1 MQTGR
6 YNHSQTGF
14 SLIELLIVIAIIGI
28 LIAIAIPSYHV
39 YTRRAHYTEIVQAAA
54 PYKLGVEECFHI
66 TGALSN
72 CSNGKH
78 GVPHAIPAGKGNGLV
93 DSISVDK
100 TGTITVT
107 PRDMYGITSTQ
118 TYMLVPSI
126 SNGALIWTTGGGGV
140 ESGYAN

>member
-1 MQTGR
+1 MRTCCW
-6 YNHSQTGF
+6 NSSQAGF
-14 SLIELLIVIAIIGI
+14 SLIELLIVIAITGI

-39 YTRRAHYTEIVQAAA
+39 YTRRAHYTEIVQAAS
-54 PYKLGVEECFHI
+54 PYKLGVEECFHT

-78 GVPHAIPAGKGNGLV
+78 GVPRAILAGQGNGLI

-107 PRDMYGITSTQ
+107 PREMYGINPTQ
-118 TYMLVPSI
+118 IYMLVPSI
-126 SNGALIWTTGGGGV
+126 SNGALVWTTGGGGV